1 MTAVNNTKGFDFI
14 VVGGGT
20 AGCVVAGRLAENP
33 EVNVLVIEA
42 GVSNPKDN
50 DTITTPARAFELRGS
65 KWDWGYKT
73 TMIDRP
79 DYTRVEKPNTRGK
92 VLGGSSCLNYYTWIR
107 GSAATFDEWAA
118 YGGDEWTWDAC
129 KAYFDKPATFHDDQ
143 GLFPKHLQH
152 IGTSGPLHVS
162 PAELVSEVA
171 PFREA
176 LKTAWVS
183 KGEKLNNEIYDGE
196 MHGLATAVSSIY
208 KGTRS
213 SSWLFLEGKKN
224 VTVLGQSSSKR
235 LIIEDGKAVGV
246 EVIGPDGQDLSF
258 RAKYEVI
265 VASGVYESPKLLMLS
280 GIGPK
285 EHLQSFGIETIVD
298 SPHVGQNLLD
308 HPIMPHVFKLKDGY
322 GLDNHLLRAGPEK
335 DGAVSSYRWKHRG
348 PLSSGLLELVGLPRI
363 DDRLKNCDEYTEH
376 LDKNGGVDPFG
387 PGGQPHFEIDFVV
400 SPPLSNFSK
409 SLVLTK
415 LFKPMFCDAFQW
427 HIPTPPQGD
436 YFTVIVDLLRPLSQ
450 NGTVKLNS
458 TDPLEQANI
467 NINFFS
473 NDLDLIAMREGVR
486 FVDDIIMNGEG
497 MKDIIEG
504 DYPWPMPRTS
514 DEAMIKMILER
525 SQTGFHPCGTTR
537 MSKNIEQGVVD
548 SKLRVHG
555 VEHLRVIDASVF
567 PVIPDCRIQNAVY
580 MDAEKTSDA
589 IKAAY
594 PELFQ

>member
-1 MTAVNNTKGFDFI
+1 MTVINNTKDFDFI
-14 VVGGGT
+14 VIGGGT

-33 EVNVLVIEA
+33 NVNILVIEA

-50 DTITTPARAFELRGS
+50 AAIMTPARAFELRGS

-79 DYTRVEKPNTRGK
+79 EYTRIEKPNTRGK

-107 GSAATFDEWAA
+107 GSAATFDDWAP
-118 YGGDEWTWDAC
+118 YGGDEWTWAGC
-129 KAYFDKPATFHDDQ
+129 KEYFDKPATFHDDQ
-143 GLFPKHLQH
+143 KLFPKHLQH
-152 IGTSGPLHVS
+152 IGTSGPIHVS
-162 PAELVSEVA
+162 PAELVSEAA

-176 LKTAWVS
+176 LKKAWVS
-183 KGEKLNNEIYDGE
+183 KGEILNDEIYDGE

-208 KGTRS
+208 KGSRS
-213 SSWLFLEGKKN
+213 SSWRYLEGKKN
-224 VTVLGQSSSKR
+224 VTVLGETNSKR
-235 LIIEDGKAVGV
+235 LVFENGKAVGI
-246 EVIGPDGQDLSF
+246 EVIGPNGEDLTF

-265 VASGVYESPKLLMLS
+265 VSSGVYESPKLLMLS

-285 EHLQSFGIETIVD
+285 KHLESFGIDTIVD

-322 GLDNHLLRAGPEK
+322 GLDKHLLRAGPEK
-335 DGAVSSYRWKHRG
+335 DGAASAYRWKNKG
-348 PLSSGLLELVGLPRI
+348 PLSSGLLELIGLPRI
-363 DDRLKNCDEYTEH
+363 DDRLKNCEEYNEY
-376 LDKNGGVDPFG
+376 LEKNGGVDPFG
-387 PGGQPHFEIDFVV
+387 PGGQPHFEIDFV
-400 SPPLSNFSK
+400 
-409 SLVLTK
+409 
-415 LFKPMFCDAFQW
+415 PMFCDAFQW

-458 TDPLEQANI
+458 TNPLEQANI

-497 MKDIIEG
+497 MKDIIES
-504 DYPWPMPRTS
+504 DYPWPMPRSS

-537 MSKNIEQGVVD
+537 MSKNIDQGVVD
-548 SKLRVHG
+548 SKLQVHG
-555 VEHLRVIDASVF
+555 VKGLRVIDASVI

-580 MDAEKTSDA
+580 MIGEKASDM

-594 PELFQ
+594 PELYQ

>member
-1 MTAVNNTKGFDFI
+1 MTLINSNKDFDFI

-33 EVNVLVIEA
+33 SVKILVIEA

-50 DTITTPARAFELRGS
+50 EAITTPARAFELRGS

-79 DYTRVEKPNTRGK
+79 EYTRIEKPNTRGK

-107 GSAATFDEWAA
+107 GSAATFDDWAA
-118 YGGDEWTWDAC
+118 FGGSEWTWAGC
-129 KAYFDKPATFHDDQ
+129 KEYFDKPATFHDDQ

-152 IGTSGPLHVS
+152 IGTSGPVHVS
-162 PAELVSEVA
+162 PAELVAEAA

-183 KGEKLNNEIYDGE
+183 KGEKLNDEIYDGE

-224 VTVLGQSSSKR
+224 VTVLGQTNSRR
-235 LIIEDGKAVGV
+235 LIIENNRAVGV
-246 EVIGPDGQDLSF
+246 EVIGPDGGNLSF
-258 RAKYEVI
+258 RANYEVI

-285 EHLQSFGIETIVD
+285 EHLRSFGIETIVD

-322 GLDNHLLRAGPEK
+322 GLDQHLLRAGPEK
-335 DGAVSSYRWKHRG
+335 DGAVSSYRWKHKG
-348 PLSSGLLELVGLPRI
+348 PLGSGLLELIGLPRI
-363 DDRLKNCDEYTEH
+363 DERLRNCQEYTEY
-376 LDKNGGVDPFG
+376 LENNGGVDPFG
-387 PGGQPHFEIDFVV
+387 PSGQPHFEIDFV
-400 SPPLSNFSK
+400 
-409 SLVLTK
+409 
-415 LFKPMFCDAFQW
+415 PMFCDAFQW

-450 NGTVKLNS
+450 NGTVTLNS
-458 TDPLEQANI
+458 TNPLEQAKI

-473 NDLDLIAMREGVR
+473 SDLDLIAMREGVR

-497 MKDIIEG
+497 MKDIIES
-504 DYPWPMPRTS
+504 DYPWPMPRNS

-537 MSKNIEQGVVD
+537 MSQNIEQGVVD
-548 SKLRVHG
+548 NKLRVHG
-555 VEHLRVIDASVF
+555 VDSLRVVDASVI

-580 MDAEKTSDA
+580 MIAEKTSDM

-594 PELFQ
+594 PELYQ